1 MSVEFA
7 NAYQEVLLENL
18 DSILKQNFMFQ
29 ARLKLLE
36 KQANLQTELQLKLD
50 ELTVKYQDVLGQVDK
65 VEQYKVQAAS
75 NDAIVQ
81 EKNRFQSALNDTM
94 RELSVLKGTLESV
107 TQELNT
113 TKSLL
118 ESKEK
123 EVEQMNIRILELEK
137 LIPPPNKV
145 VKKVTVMNEEKP
157 LGVFATGTNKPT
169 IEAGGTF

>member
-50 ELTVKYQDVLGQVDK
+50 ELTVKYQNVLGQVDK

-94 RELSVLKGTLESV
+94 RELSALKGTLESV
-107 TQELNT
+107 IQELNT

-157 LGVFATGTNKPT
+157 LGDFATGTNKPT